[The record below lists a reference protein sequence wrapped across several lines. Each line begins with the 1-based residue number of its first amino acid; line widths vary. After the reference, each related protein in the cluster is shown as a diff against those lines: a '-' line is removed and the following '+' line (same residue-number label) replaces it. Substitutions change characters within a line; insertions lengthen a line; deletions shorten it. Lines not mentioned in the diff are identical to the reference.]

1 MLESCH
7 APWNREEKQKFRNGV
22 TPSMGREFAMIRK
35 KTYLSMV
42 FGILLLFGL
51 YMTNLHSY
59 LLFHSLAEIFSI
71 VVACS
76 IFMLAWNSRRFLGN
90 TYLLFIGIAYLFIGG
105 LDLTHTLAYKGMGV
119 FAGYGAN
126 LPTQLWIA
134 ARYVESLSLLTAV
147 FFLGRKLRADLA
159 FLGYGLA
166 ISLLL
171 GSIFLWN
178 VFPICFIDGVGLTPF
193 KKISEYIISLIL
205 LGSIAM
211 LLGKRREFDAGVL
224 RLLVASIAVTI
235 VSELAFTFYVHVY
248 GLSNAIGH
256 YLKIISFYLIYKAIV
271 ETGLTRP
278 YALLFRNLKQS
289 EEALRVEKQFTDDVI
304 ETLTDTFYIFDPE
317 DGKGLRWNK
326 ILEEMSGYNYNDM
339 RHYPPT
345 HFYPPEEHRRIE
357 EAIKTIQ
364 EKGRASVELTYTTKD
379 GRHIPFEY
387 SAVLIKSPK
396 GKPWIC
402 AIGRDITERKC
413 AEAQIIRAK
422 EDWERTFDS
431 VPDLIMIV
439 DNQYRIV
446 RINKAMADRLDSTP
460 KDLVGQICYEA
471 VHGTEEPPPFCPHHH
486 LMTDGLAHSAE
497 VREDRLEGDFLV
509 SVDPLHDPD
518 GKLAG
523 SVHVARE
530 ITDRKRAEETLR
542 KAHDELEQRVEKRT
556 AALKEEVKER
566 TRTEDALRAS
576 RDWLRKSQEE
586 YRVLAG
592 KLLSAQE
599 AERRVLARE
608 MHDDLT
614 QRLAVLA
621 IDAGKLEMQIE
632 STPGPIRDKL
642 REMKEGMVKLSA
654 DVHAISRQLH
664 PSILDDL
671 GLVDAIKSEC
681 DNFTQREGIVVTYRP
696 KGIPPTVPRDIA
708 VCIYR
713 IIQEGLRNI
722 AKHAQASKAQISL
735 VDKDDSIHLSIK
747 DTGIGFDPT
756 QVKKKTGLG
765 LASMEERVRL
775 IQGDFSI
782 QSKRGQ
788 GTVIRVRAPLSG
800 A

>member
-1 MLESCH
+1 MRIEEGDVRGGIALHGMLESCH

-22 TPSMGREFAMIRK
+22 TPSMGRKSKMIGK
-35 KTYLSMV
+35 KNYLSMV
-42 FGILLLFGL
+42 FGVLVLSGL
-51 YMTNLHSY
+51 YLTNLYSY

-76 IFMLAWNSRRFLGN
+76 IFMFAWNSRRFLDN
-90 TYLLFIGIAYLFIGG
+90 TYLLFIGIAYLFIGA

-256 YLKIISFYLIYKAIV
+256 YLKIISFYLIYEAIF

-289 EEALRVEKQFTDDVI
+289 EEALR
-304 ETLTDTFYIFDPE
+304 
-317 DGKGLRWNK
+317 R
-326 ILEEMSGYNYNDM
+326 
-339 RHYPPT
+339 
-345 HFYPPEEHRRIE
+345 
-357 EAIKTIQ
+357 
-364 EKGRASVELTYTTKD
+364 
-379 GRHIPFEY
+379 
-387 SAVLIKSPK
+387 
-396 GKPWIC
+396 
-402 AIGRDITERKC
+402 
-413 AEAQIIRAK
+413 
-422 EDWERTFDS
+422 
-431 VPDLIMIV
+431 
-439 DNQYRIV
+439 
-446 RINKAMADRLDSTP
+446 
-460 KDLVGQICYEA
+460 
-471 VHGTEEPPPFCPHHH
+471 
-486 LMTDGLAHSAE
+486 
-497 VREDRLEGDFLV
+497 
-509 SVDPLHDPD
+509 
-518 GKLAG
+518 
-523 SVHVARE
+523 
-530 ITDRKRAEETLR
+530 
-542 KAHDELEQRVEKRT
+542 AHDELEKRVEERT

-566 TRTEDALRAS
+566 TRAEDALRAS